1 MTFRLPIASFLPHLS
16 HPMPSF
22 QHLLLKQ
29 LLTAAAA
36 PLARRKPS
44 VGAMRL
50 AMEAGALFQ
59 FMPWHVH
66 LESLKI
72 NNRLDAE
79 WLRPRGAHPTRVMLY
94 LHGGGYVLGSLNT
107 HRSLVGSLAQRCGI
121 NVLTVNYRKAPD
133 HPFPAALDDALRAY
147 RWLLRQGHAPANV
160 VVAGDS
166 AGGGLALALL
176 VALRDA
182 GEMMPAAAVGLSPWT
197 DLNLPMTAL
206 RRVAR
211 EEGLLLEALQ
221 MRTWGPLYARRT
233 SLAHPLLS
241 PARAELH
248 GLPPLLIQVSTAEVL
263 YDHVEKFVDKA
274 RSAGV
279 TVTFQPFE
287 GLVHWWHLFW
297 RIVPEARQALD
308 QVAEFVQQV
317 WAEAESQSSATVL
330 PMAAPRRPV
339 ARRRAA

>member
-1 MTFRLPIASFLPHLS
+1 
-16 HPMPSF
+16 MPSF

-50 AMEAGALFQ
+50 AMEAGSLFN
-59 FMPWHVH
+59 FMPWKVN
-66 LESLKI
+66 LESFRLD
-72 NNRLDAE
+72 NRLDAE
-79 WLRPRGAHPTRVMLY
+79 WLRPRAAHPTRVMLY

-107 HRSLVGSLAQRCGI
+107 HRSLVGSLAQRCGL
-121 NVLTVNYRKAPD
+121 NVLTINYRKAPD
-133 HPFPAALDDALRAY
+133 HPFPAALDDAKRAY
-147 RWLLRQGHAPANV
+147 RWLLRQGYQPHDI

-176 VALRDA
+176 LALRNA
-182 GEMMPAAAVGLSPWT
+182 GENMPAAGIGLSPWT
-197 DLNLPMTAL
+197 DLNLPVSAL

-221 MRTWGPLYARRT
+221 MRNWGPLYAHKT
-233 SLAHPLLS
+233 ALSHPLLS
-241 PARAELH
+241 PLQADLH
-248 GLPPLLIQVSTAEVL
+248 GLPPLLIQVSSAEVL
-263 YDHVEKFVDKA
+263 YDDALRFADKA
-274 RSAGV
+274 RAAGV
-279 TVTFQPFE
+279 PVTLQPFE

-308 QVAEFVQQV
+308 QVAAFLQKRWEQV
-317 WAEAESQSSATVL
+317 EAERRETGAIARPQ
-330 PMAAPRRPV
+330 PRRRMAA
-339 ARRRAA
+339 

>member
-1 MTFRLPIASFLPHLS
+1 
-16 HPMPSF
+16 MPSF

-50 AMEAGALFQ
+50 AMEAGSLFQ

-66 LESLKI
+66 LESLKLD
-72 NNRLDAE
+72 NRLEAE
-79 WLRPRGAHPTRVMLY
+79 WLRPRGAHPTRVLLY

-107 HRSLVGSLAQRCGI
+107 HRSLVGSLAQRTGL
-121 NVLTVNYRKAPD
+121 NVLTINYRKAPD
-133 HPFPAALDDALRAY
+133 HPFPAALDDAKRAY
-147 RWLLRQGHAPANV
+147 RWLLRHGHQAHDII
-160 VVAGDS
+160 VAGDS

-176 VALRDA
+176 LALRNA
-182 GEMMPAAAVGLSPWT
+182 GEALPAAGVGLSPWT
-197 DLNLPMTAL
+197 DLNLPITAL

-221 MRTWGPLYARRT
+221 MRTWGPLYARKT
-233 SLAHPLLS
+233 PLTHPLLS
-241 PARAELH
+241 PLQADLH

-263 YDHVEKFVDKA
+263 YDDALRFADKA
-274 RSAGV
+274 RAAGV
-279 TVTFQPFE
+279 SVTLQPFD

-308 QVAEFVQQV
+308 QVAAFLEKM
-317 WAEAESQSSATVL
+317 WAQRAADQREPTAATRQL
-330 PMAAPRRPV
+330 RPQ
-339 ARRRAA
+339 ARRRLAA